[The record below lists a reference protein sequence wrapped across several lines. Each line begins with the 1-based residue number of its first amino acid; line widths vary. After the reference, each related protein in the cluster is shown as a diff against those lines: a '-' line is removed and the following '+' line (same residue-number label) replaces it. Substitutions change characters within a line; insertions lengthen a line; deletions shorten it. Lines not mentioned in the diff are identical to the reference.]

1 MGGIKNLIVL
11 RKKRI
16 VEIVVSVLGMFST
29 ALAFWCLIFRIRDTE
44 IFGRNFFNILAVESI
59 LPNPI
64 FYDKENYNSTIDEKI
79 IEINNDNK
87 LSSGENGI
95 NSPESKPY
103 EVNSNDSDDDYRYD
117 VDDYENHQ
125 PNEKTY
131 KIIES
136 QISTGGTKVDNIYI
150 KNASGTDIDFSSEL
164 NKKPDIDIKY
174 TTKPQVLIFHTH
186 TTESYMIKDQ
196 GFFYESFYP
205 RSYDN
210 VKNVTRV
217 GEAITKQLKISFNY
231 NVTNYVVSPYYITK
245 VVKEDY
251 LIAHDPKTD
260 ISNRHYLSSFKISM
274 LKDVKI
280 LDEETLSIELMTD
293 FPNYKNDRLQMYTR
307 DTTPEHIE
315 RLKKNLS
322 LYSMSKEL
330 ALKEFPLNKY
340 LLVR

>member
-1 MGGIKNLIVL
+1 MEIIKN
-11 RKKRI
+11 
-16 VEIVVSVLGMFST
+16 
-29 ALAFWCLIFRIRDTE
+29 
-44 IFGRNFFNILAVESI
+44 
-59 LPNPI
+59 
-64 FYDKENYNSTIDEKI
+64 
-79 IEINNDNK
+79 
-87 LSSGENGI
+87 
-95 NSPESKPY
+95 
-103 EVNSNDSDDDYRYD
+103 
-117 VDDYENHQ
+117 
-125 PNEKTY
+125 
-131 KIIES
+131 
-136 QISTGGTKVDNIYI
+136 IS
-150 KNASGTDIDFSSEL
+150 
-164 NKKPDIDIKY
+164 
-174 TTKPQVLIFHTH
+174 
-186 TTESYMIKDQ
+186 
-196 GFFYESFYP
+196 
-205 RSYDN
+205 
-210 VKNVTRV
+210 
-217 GEAITKQLKISFNY
+217 EAITKQLKISFNY

-245 VVKEDY
+245 VVNEDY